1 MVSRGLPAPV
11 DALRG
16 GAECMWKAAGCAS
29 RIGRVIQEGRG
40 RRRRWEERDVLE
52 AGYAVAEQIR
62 LEPGTSAVSSL
73 NRESALTDRKLDDSD
88 RITSWLESLHRR
100 GSPTSH

>member
-1 MVSRGLPAPV
+1 
-11 DALRG
+11 
-16 GAECMWKAAGCAS
+16 MWKAAGRTS

-40 RRRRWEERDVLE
+40 RRRHREEQDVLE

-88 RITSWLESLHRR
+88 RITPWLESLHRR